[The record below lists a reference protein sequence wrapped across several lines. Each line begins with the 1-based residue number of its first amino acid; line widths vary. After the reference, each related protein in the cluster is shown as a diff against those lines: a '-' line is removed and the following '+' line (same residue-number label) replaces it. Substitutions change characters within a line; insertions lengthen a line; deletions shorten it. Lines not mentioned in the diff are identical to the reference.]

1 MSQPQI
7 LTFGCRINTYES
19 EIIRNLTRSS
29 GIDDILVINTCAVTA
44 EAERQARQAIRR
56 ARRSNPDLK
65 IIVTGCSAQI
75 NPDQYSSMDEVDFV
89 FGNEEKLKT
98 TMWETIQNSGSLT
111 QVNDIMSATEITPLL
126 INGYKERAR
135 AFVQV
140 QQGCDHRCTFCI
152 IPFGRGPSRSKPVGE
167 VVREVRSLVENGY
180 KEVILTGVDLTDY
193 GKGLPGQPTLGNLS
207 QRLLIQV
214 PELMRLR
221 LSSLDPKEVDA
232 DLYRLIEKEERL
244 LPHFHLSLQAGD
256 DTVLKR
262 MKRRHSRS
270 DIIKICDHI
279 RQIRPNATFGADLIA
294 GFPTETDE
302 MFQNTLRIINECDL
316 THLHV
321 FPYSER
327 SGTPASKM
335 PSVPRDLRRKRASL
349 LRKAGDEQMRKLMK
363 SSLGKI
369 ARVLIEEDGKGHCER
384 NLPVNINEQVQQG
397 ALVNCRIKGLNGTY
411 LEAEGI

>member
-1 MSQPQI
+1 MSQPQV

-19 EIIRNLTRSS
+19 EIISNLTRSS

-75 NPDQYSSMDEVDFV
+75 NRDQYSTMHEVDIV
-89 FGNEEKLKT
+89 LGNEEKLNAKT
-98 TMWETIQNSGSLT
+98 WETIQNSESLI
-111 QVNDIMSATEITPLL
+111 QVNDITSVTETPPLL
-126 INGYKERAR
+126 IDGFKERAR

-193 GKGLPGQPTLGNLS
+193 GKGLPGQPTLGNFS

-316 THLHV
+316 TQLHV
-321 FPYSER
+321 FP
-327 SGTPASKM
+327 
-335 PSVPRDLRRKRASL
+335 
-349 LRKAGDEQMRKLMK
+349 
-363 SSLGKI
+363 
-369 ARVLIEEDGKGHCER
+369 
-384 NLPVNINEQVQQG
+384 
-397 ALVNCRIKGLNGTY
+397 
-411 LEAEGI
+411 

>member
-1 MSQPQI
+1 MSQPQV

-19 EIIRNLTRSS
+19 EIIRNLTRSK
-29 GIDDILVINTCAVTA
+29 GINDILVINTCAVTS

-75 NPDQYSSMDEVDFV
+75 NPDQYSSMHEVDIV
-89 FGNEEKLKT
+89 LGNEEKLKAKT
-98 TMWETIQNSGSLT
+98 WETIQNSESLT
-111 QVNDIMSATEITPLL
+111 QVNDIMSVTETPPLL
-126 INGYKERAR
+126 IDGFKERAR

-167 VVREVRSLVENGY
+167 VVRQVRLLVENGY

-214 PELMRLR
+214 PELKRLR
-221 LSSLDPKEVDA
+221 LSSLDPVEIDTNLFKLMD
-232 DLYRLIEKEERL
+232 KEERL

-270 DIIKICDHI
+270 DIIDICNHI

-294 GFPTETDE
+294 GFPTETEE
-302 MFQNTLRIINECDL
+302 MFQNTLSIVDECDL

-335 PSVPRDLRRKRASL
+335 PSVPKYLRRKRASL
-349 LRKAGDEQMRKLMK
+349 LRKAGGERMKNLME
-363 SSLGKI
+363 SSLGNI
-369 ARVLIEEDGKGHCER
+369 ARVLIEKNGKGRCER
-384 NLPVNINEQVQQG
+384 NLPVKINDQVQQG
-397 ALVNCRIKGLNGTY
+397 SLVNCRIKGSNGTY

>member
-1 MSQPQI
+1 MSQPQVV
-7 LTFGCRINTYES
+7 TFGCRINTYES

-75 NPDQYSSMDEVDFV
+75 NSDQYSSMDEVDIV
-89 FGNEEKLKT
+89 LGNEEKLKT
-98 TMWETIQNSGSLT
+98 KTWETIQNSGSLT
-111 QVNDIMSATEITPLL
+111 QANDIMAATEITPLL
-126 INGYKERAR
+126 IDGYKERAR

-214 PELMRLR
+214 PELTRLR
-221 LSSLDPKEVDA
+221 LSSLDPAEIDTNLFK
-232 DLYRLIEKEERL
+232 LMEKEERL
-244 LPHFHLSLQAGD
+244 LPHFHLSIQAGD
-256 DTVLKR
+256 DIVLKR

-270 DIIKICDHI
+270 DIINTFNHI

-302 MFQNTLRIINECDL
+302 MFQNTLRIIDECDL

-335 PSVPRDLRRKRASL
+335 PSVPKHLRRKRASL
-349 LRKAGDEQMRKLMK
+349 LRKAGNERMRCLLEG
-363 SSLGKI
+363 SLGNI
-369 ARVLIEEDGKGHCER
+369 ARVLIEKDGKGHCER
-384 NLPVNINEQVQQG
+384 NLPVNINDQVQQG
-397 ALVNCRIKGLNGTY
+397 SLITCSIKRLNGAY

>member
-1 MSQPQI
+1 MTQPQI
-7 LTFGCRINTYES
+7 LTYGCRINTYES

-207 QRLLIQV
+207 QRLLIHV

-221 LSSLDPKEVDA
+221 LSSLDPVEIDTNLFKLMD
-232 DLYRLIEKEERL
+232 KEERL
-244 LPHFHLSLQAGD
+244 LPHFHLSLQAWD
-256 DTVLKR
+256 DTLIKR
-262 MKRRHSRS
+262 IKRRHTRS
-270 DIIKICDHI
+270 EKIK
-279 RQIRPNATFGADLIA
+279 N
-294 GFPTETDE
+294 
-302 MFQNTLRIINECDL
+302 
-316 THLHV
+316 
-321 FPYSER
+321 
-327 SGTPASKM
+327 
-335 PSVPRDLRRKRASL
+335 
-349 LRKAGDEQMRKLMK
+349 
-363 SSLGKI
+363 
-369 ARVLIEEDGKGHCER
+369 
-384 NLPVNINEQVQQG
+384 
-397 ALVNCRIKGLNGTY
+397 
-411 LEAEGI
+411 

>member
-126 INGYKERAR
+126 INGYKDRAR

-152 IPFGRGPSRSKPVGE
+152 IP
-167 VVREVRSLVENGY
+167 
-180 KEVILTGVDLTDY
+180 
-193 GKGLPGQPTLGNLS
+193 
-207 QRLLIQV
+207 
-214 PELMRLR
+214 
-221 LSSLDPKEVDA
+221 
-232 DLYRLIEKEERL
+232 
-244 LPHFHLSLQAGD
+244 LSL
-256 DTVLKR
+256 
-262 MKRRHSRS
+262 
-270 DIIKICDHI
+270 IHI
-279 RQIRPNATFGADLIA
+279 
-294 GFPTETDE
+294 
-302 MFQNTLRIINECDL
+302 
-316 THLHV
+316 
-321 FPYSER
+321 
-327 SGTPASKM
+327 
-335 PSVPRDLRRKRASL
+335 
-349 LRKAGDEQMRKLMK
+349 
-363 SSLGKI
+363 
-369 ARVLIEEDGKGHCER
+369 
-384 NLPVNINEQVQQG
+384 
-397 ALVNCRIKGLNGTY
+397 
-411 LEAEGI
+411 